1 MLDKLAAIN
10 DRFNEIE
17 RLMVEP
23 STLADF
29 EQVAKLAKERSD
41 LQPVIEK
48 YHEYLVAQQQLND
61 AKEML
66 KDADPDIRDFAQLEL
81 EEAKERIPTIEEEL
95 KVILLP
101 KDPRDNKNVI
111 IEVRAGTG
119 GDEAG
124 LFAADLY
131 RMYTRYAEAH
141 RFKYELLAEHESGI
155 GGFSMVKFIVK
166 GDGAYS
172 RYKYEGG
179 VHRVQRVPETE
190 SQGRIHTSTA
200 TVAILAELDEVD
212 VEINISDVRVDVYRS
227 QGAGGQSVNT
237 TDSAVR
243 LTHIPSGIVVEMQD
257 ERSQLQNKLRAWQA
271 LRNRL
276 YEMEL
281 EKQISEQEGD
291 RRKQVGSGDR
301 SEKIR
306 TYNYPQSR
314 VTDHRINYS
323 SYNLPVVMDGKLDE
337 FIDQLATQEQADK
350 LAAV

>member
-1 MLDKLAAIN
+1 MLDKLAGIN
-10 DRFNEIE
+10 ARFNEID
-17 RLMVEP
+17 RLMMDP
-23 STLADF
+23 STLSDF

-41 LQPVIEK
+41 LQPIIEQ
-48 YHEYLVAQQQLND
+48 YQQYLAAQQQLSD

-66 KDADPDIRDFAQLEL
+66 KDADPDIRDLAQVEL
-81 EEAKERIPTIEEEL
+81 DEAKERIPLIEEAL
-95 KVILLP
+95 KVMLLP
-101 KDPRDNKNVI
+101 KDPRDSKNVI
-111 IEVRAGTG
+111 IEVRAGAG

-141 RFKYELLAEHESGI
+141 KFKYELLAEHESGI

-166 GDGAYS
+166 GEGAYS

-212 VEINISDVRVDVYRS
+212 VEVNVNDVRVDVYRS

-323 SYNLPVVMDGKLDE
+323 NYNLPVVMDGKLDE
-337 FIDQLATQEQADK
+337 FIDQLATQEQAEK

>member
-1 MLDKLAAIN
+1 MLEKLAGIHA
-10 DRFNEIE
+10 RFNEIE
-17 RLMVEP
+17 RLMVDP
-23 STLADF
+23 SILADF

-41 LQPVIEK
+41 LQPIIEQ
-48 YHEYLVAQQQLND
+48 YHLYLAAQQQLND

-66 KDADPDIRDFAQLEL
+66 KDADPDIRDLAQVEL
-81 EEAKERIPTIEEEL
+81 DEAKERIPLIEEAL
-95 KVILLP
+95 KVMLLP
-101 KDPRDNKNVI
+101 KDPRDSKNVI
-111 IEVRAGTG
+111 IEVRAGAG

-141 RFKYELLAEHESGI
+141 KFKYELLAEHESGI

-166 GDGAYS
+166 GEGAYS

-212 VEINISDVRVDVYRS
+212 VDVNVSDVRVDVYRS

-323 SYNLPVVMDGKLDE
+323 NYNLPVVMDGKLDE
-337 FIDQLATQEQADK
+337 FIDQLATQEQAEK